1 MRRTALAAALLLTLA
16 LAVGAPARG
25 TAATRVVLGTNTTG
39 ITDDTGA
46 ALQRFAAEAGK
57 APGIA
62 MFYRD
67 WNEGWSTALIEPR
80 FIDPVLARGAT
91 PMITWL
97 PQLASDD
104 PMHQPAY
111 SPAAIAAGAFDPF
124 VRRAAREAAAFSQP
138 LLLRLA
144 HEMNGPWSS
153 WGAWVDGNAPTDY
166 VAMWR
171 HVVSI
176 FRAEGATNVRW
187 VWSPNVY
194 GVGQSLAGGS
204 AMPFEPF
211 YPGDHWVD
219 FVGLDGYN
227 WGTVHSSGWQSFT
240 SVFGSSYDA
249 MTRLTGKPMMIC
261 ETASAE
267 AGGDKPAWILS
278 IPRALQS
285 RMPRVR
291 ALIWFDRDKE
301 TDWQITSS
309 SASEAAFR
317 TIARSAA
324 LSGTARDL
332 FATPSAR
339 AARAQQA
346 SIRIKAGRIG
356 VGSALQVEP

>member
-1 MRRTALAAALLLTLA
+1 MRRSALLAALLLSLA
-16 LAVGAPARG
+16 LGAAAPASGAPAP
-25 TAATRVVLGTNTTG
+25 VVLGTNTTG

-46 ALQRFAAEAGK
+46 ALQRFAAEAGE

-80 FIDPVLARGAT
+80 FLEPALAQGAT

-97 PQLASDD
+97 PQLASGD

-124 VRRAAREAAAFSQP
+124 LRRAAREAAAFGQP

-153 WGAWVDGNAPTDY
+153 WGAWVDGNTPADY

-171 HVVSI
+171 HVVGI

-211 YPGDHWVD
+211 YPGDRWVD

-227 WGTVHSSGWQSFT
+227 WGTLHSGGWQSFAG
-240 SVFGSSYDA
+240 VFGSSYEA
-249 MTRLTGKPMMIC
+249 ITRLTDKPVMIC

-278 IPRALQS
+278 IPRVLQT

-301 TDWQITSS
+301 TDWEIASS
-309 SASEAAFR
+309 PASEAAFR
-317 TIARSAA
+317 TIARSPVFA
-324 LSGTARDL
+324 GTARDL
-332 FATPSAR
+332 FAPASAR
-339 AARAQQA
+339 AARARRGPTA
-346 SIRIKAGRIG
+346 AAGTGPRIAAAAQ
-356 VGSALQVEP
+356 VGP